1 MTTKQ
6 DAYLRRMTAG
16 GGRRINL
23 ILNAD
28 ANKAL
33 DSICKKTGER
43 AQAAINR
50 IILERSREKNI

>member
-6 DAYLRRMTAG
+6 DAYVRRMTAG

-23 ILNAD
+23 ILNAE
-28 ANKAL
+28 ANRAL
-33 DSICKKTGER
+33 ASICKTTGEG

-50 IILERSREKNI
+50 IILEKIRGKNI